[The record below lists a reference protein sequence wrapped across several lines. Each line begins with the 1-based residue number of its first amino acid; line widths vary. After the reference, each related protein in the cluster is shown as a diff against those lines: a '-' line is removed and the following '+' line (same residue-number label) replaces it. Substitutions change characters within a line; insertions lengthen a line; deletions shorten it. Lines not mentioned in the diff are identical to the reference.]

1 MKKIIIKTGIIVAI
15 IVLYMI
21 KRSGFAEPDFD
32 TGIPQEVTY
41 TEDAIN
47 VSGKQISV
55 LDKIDTTLSSLNDE
69 PKDVF
74 KAKNSGVYT
83 YRDLGLEI
91 ETFKI
96 KWTEYPLH
104 LYVEKEGIT
113 SYRNMGVG
121 NTREQVHEA
130 YGLPVDQDKDFN
142 HDRLEAF
149 PNSEFYTF
157 SNCLV
162 QFQYD
167 DNDIVKLFY
176 VENLDTRLRM
186 NHYWKID

>member
-1 MKKIIIKTGIIVAI
+1 M
-15 IVLYMI
+15 
-21 KRSGFAEPDFD
+21 
-32 TGIPQEVTY
+32 
-41 TEDAIN
+41 
-47 VSGKQISV
+47 
-55 LDKIDTTLSSLNDE
+55 
-69 PKDVF
+69 
-74 KAKNSGVYT
+74 
-83 YRDLGLEI
+83 
-91 ETFKI
+91 
-96 KWTEYPLH
+96 H
-104 LYVEKEGIT
+104 LFVEKEGIT

-142 HDRLEAF
+142 NDRLGAF

-186 NHYWKID
+186 NHFWKID